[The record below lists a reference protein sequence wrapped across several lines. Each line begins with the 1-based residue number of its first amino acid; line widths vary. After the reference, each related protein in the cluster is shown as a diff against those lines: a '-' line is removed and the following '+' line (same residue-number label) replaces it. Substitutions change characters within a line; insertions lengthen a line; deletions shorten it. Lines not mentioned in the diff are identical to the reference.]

1 MPSNNRTI
9 PTANRSRFHP
19 AVLIFFNSRRQSVRK
34 ALTMN
39 LSFEAQRR
47 ALHGLEDVHVER
59 HRVGAGQDPG
69 QLCYIAAMII
79 TTHLQ
84 FVKRTLAAVALL
96 MAAAAPATPQAGDL
110 RGNYNSKSGLITIS
124 IDSGIDIKVVTTDAV
139 PGKKCEAL
147 ETQFPVMVL
156 PTSGALG
163 GRTLADGAIRGM
175 KSLRQA
181 AVEAGAN
188 SVVGLRTAPYI
199 TRTGNPRI
207 FVYGTLANC
216 E

>member
-1 MPSNNRTI
+1 
-9 PTANRSRFHP
+9 
-19 AVLIFFNSRRQSVRK
+19 
-34 ALTMN
+34 
-39 LSFEAQRR
+39 
-47 ALHGLEDVHVER
+47 
-59 HRVGAGQDPG
+59 
-69 QLCYIAAMII
+69 MIV

-84 FVKRTLAAVALL
+84 FVKRTLTAVALL

-110 RGNYNSKSGLITIS
+110 RGNYNPKSGLITVS
-124 IDSGIDIKVVTTDAV
+124 IESGIDIKVVTTDAV
-139 PGKKCEAL
+139 PGKKCETL

-199 TRTGNPRI
+199 TRNGNPRI

>member
-1 MPSNNRTI
+1 MKMAVRQWARIPFPLSLDDSRSVLAVKGSLRRFAPWTAAGRSGETRCSRGKRGGPART
-9 PTANRSRFHP
+9 P
-19 AVLIFFNSRRQSVRK
+19 
-34 ALTMN
+34 
-39 LSFEAQRR
+39 E
-47 ALHGLEDVHVER
+47 
-59 HRVGAGQDPG
+59 

-96 MAAAAPATPQAGDL
+96 MAAAAPATPQADDL
-110 RGNYNSKSGLITIS
+110 RGNYNPKSGLITVS
-124 IDSGIDIKVVTTDAV
+124 IESGIDIKVVTTDAV

-147 ETQFPVMVL
+147 ATQFPVMVL
-156 PTSGALG
+156 PTSGSLG

-199 TRTGNPRI
+199 TRNGNPRI

>member
-1 MPSNNRTI
+1 
-9 PTANRSRFHP
+9 
-19 AVLIFFNSRRQSVRK
+19 
-34 ALTMN
+34 
-39 LSFEAQRR
+39 
-47 ALHGLEDVHVER
+47 
-59 HRVGAGQDPG
+59 
-69 QLCYIAAMII
+69 MII

-96 MAAAAPATPQAGDL
+96 MAAAAPATPQADDL
-110 RGNYNSKSGLITIS
+110 RGNYNPKSGLITVS
-124 IDSGIDIKVVTTDAV
+124 IESGIDIKVVTTDAV

-147 ETQFPVMVL
+147 ATQFPVMVL
-156 PTSGALG
+156 PTSGSLG

-199 TRTGNPRI
+199 TRNGNPRI

>member
-1 MPSNNRTI
+1 MTPHLGETHAAVSLSRACASSNRYVPTPAPSWAKLR
-9 PTANRSRFHP
+9 RVV
-19 AVLIFFNSRRQSVRK
+19 AVEIQD
-34 ALTMN
+34 
-39 LSFEAQRR
+39 
-47 ALHGLEDVHVER
+47 LE
-59 HRVGAGQDPG
+59 AGQ
-69 QLCYIAAMII
+69 
-79 TTHLQ
+79 
-84 FVKRTLAAVALL
+84 V
-96 MAAAAPATPQAGDL
+96 
-110 RGNYNSKSGLITIS
+110 
-124 IDSGIDIKVVTTDAV
+124 
-139 PGKKCEAL
+139 
-147 ETQFPVMVL
+147 PVMVL

-199 TRTGNPRI
+199 TRNGNPRI

>member
-1 MPSNNRTI
+1 M
-9 PTANRSRFHP
+9 
-19 AVLIFFNSRRQSVRK
+19 AVYEGKR
-34 ALTMN
+34 
-39 LSFEAQRR
+39 
-47 ALHGLEDVHVER
+47 
-59 HRVGAGQDPG
+59 GAGQDPG
-69 QLCYIAAMII
+69 QLCYIAAMIV

-110 RGNYNSKSGLITIS
+110 RGNYNPKSGLITVSNYNPKSGLITVS
-124 IDSGIDIKVVTTDAV
+124 IESGIDIKVVTTDAV

-188 SVVGLRTAPYI
+188 SVVGLRTAPYS
-199 TRTGNPRI
+199 TRNGNPRM

>member
-1 MPSNNRTI
+1 MLYCCHDCYYPPSI
-9 PTANRSRFHP
+9 CEK
-19 AVLIFFNSRRQSVRK
+19 NSDGGGI
-34 ALTMN
+34 ADGP
-39 LSFEAQRR
+39 QRP
-47 ALHGLEDVHVER
+47 L
-59 HRVGAGQDPG
+59 
-69 QLCYIAAMII
+69 
-79 TTHLQ
+79 
-84 FVKRTLAAVALL
+84 
-96 MAAAAPATPQAGDL
+96 ATPQAGDL
-110 RGNYNSKSGLITIS
+110 RGNYNPKSGLITVS
-124 IDSGIDIKVVTTDAV
+124 IESGIDIKIVTTDAV

-156 PTSGALG
+156 PTSGSLG

-199 TRTGNPRI
+199 TRNGNPRI